1 MVRERE
7 LSTATKIFPT
17 LKFVLP
23 AGEALSQPPL
33 SATLGQAQ
41 INSTEFC
48 KQFNSL
54 STESYYSGVLIN
66 VSVTKRSDNTL
77 DIKIGDIFLPFIF
90 FQAIAGIRNRRKR
103 RIYIEI
109 LYDIFCLFQTFKT
122 VKRQLPSKFDKAFEP
137 TARIFFG
144 VLRSI
149 RFRIKLLSLF
159 FRS

>member
-7 LSTATKIFPT
+7 ISSLNSNKPFQT
-17 LKFVLP
+17 LKFMLP

-54 STESYYSGVLIN
+54 STNFYYPGVLVN

-77 DIKIGDIFLPFIF
+77 NIQVGDIFLPFIF
-90 FQAIAGIRNRRKR
+90 FQAIRIIRGKRKR
-103 RIYIEI
+103 RIYIET
-109 LYDIFCLFQTFKT
+109 LYDIFQLYKTFQTLKFSKT
-122 VKRQLPSKFDKAFEP
+122 SMNSNESSVARKFL
-137 TARIFFG
+137 G

-149 RFRIKLLSLF
+149 RFKIKF
-159 FRS
+159 